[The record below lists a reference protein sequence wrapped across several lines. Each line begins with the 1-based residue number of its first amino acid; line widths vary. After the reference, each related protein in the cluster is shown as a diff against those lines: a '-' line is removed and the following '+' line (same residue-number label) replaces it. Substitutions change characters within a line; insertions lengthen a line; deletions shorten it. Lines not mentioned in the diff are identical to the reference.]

1 MGVRREDRPRLQAQP
16 TKGGARPAGDQTL
29 PHLSP
34 RVIEMLAPASNGPR
48 AGRQAC
54 RFSLQR
60 RGEDEKCRAR
70 AKALVGRRRP
80 TSPRSART
88 TPSGRTEM
96 GAARRQ
102 RSGRSFGSAFKAEPS
117 SSGPSSTLSRRK
129 AHPSCRADA
138 RARGGPGTMRTVA
151 AGWPAPHYLSG
162 GEKPSFGRQ
171 QQRSGAKSK
180 GGMRMPSRMQLLTPC
195 RERRRSE
202 YSRTGS
208 PSLCSNR
215 ALTSYWTNWCRPC
228 QPDGAAADGRAL
240 ARSKGRTELQLELRR
255 EGRRGRRAGQLAR
268 SSMPAR
274 LSSSSADQPP
284 FGLPEIPS

>member
-1 MGVRREDRPRLQAQP
+1 MRTGQPEAGGKTSGRVRERAHRRERGGRCLAASGSREGTRTPTSLPGRVAWRATATEATEIEEGGEVGVRREDRPRLQAQP

-34 RVIEMLAPASNGPR
+34 RVIEMPAPASNGPR

-70 AKALVGRRRP
+70 AKALVRGRRP

-129 AHPSCRADA
+129 AHPS
-138 RARGGPGTMRTVA
+138 RGPTHERA
-151 AGWPAPHYLSG
+151 AGL
-162 GEKPSFGRQ
+162 
-171 QQRSGAKSK
+171 
-180 GGMRMPSRMQLLTPC
+180 
-195 RERRRSE
+195 ER
-202 YSRTGS
+202 
-208 PSLCSNR
+208 
-215 ALTSYWTNWCRPC
+215 
-228 QPDGAAADGRAL
+228 
-240 ARSKGRTELQLELRR
+240 
-255 EGRRGRRAGQLAR
+255 
-268 SSMPAR
+268 
-274 LSSSSADQPP
+274 
-284 FGLPEIPS
+284 